1 MIFIIP
7 NSRHYGYFEV
17 LNQKHMKK
25 REPVSTIMT
34 RNVVAVQLDDSLI
47 NANKLIRKHHIR
59 HLPVVHGEQLVG
71 MLSKTDLN
79 RLTFSGLF
87 AGEGDVDEAVFD
99 MLNISQVMSHK
110 PRAVRETDTIREVA
124 EILSKEEFHA
134 LPVVDAED
142 ESKLVGIVT
151 TTDVIKYLLQLYE

>member
-1 MIFIIP
+1 
-7 NSRHYGYFEV
+7 
-17 LNQKHMKK
+17 MKK

-34 RNVVAVQLDDSLI
+34 KNVVAVQLDDTLI
-47 NANKLIRKHHIR
+47 NANKLIVKHHIR

-71 MLSKTDLN
+71 MISKTDLN

-110 PRAVRETDTIREVA
+110 PRAVKDSDTIKQVA

-151 TTDVIKYLLQLYE
+151 TTDVIKYLLQQYE